1 MVLLIT
7 APASSLSSV
16 LVPVVY
22 TFSLDNYHV
31 CCLSAVFVCCLS
43 QTIVTKTSCKIKIL
57 DHRSKPREARP
68 MGPGIRY
75 RALPQP
81 PGTTREPCLL
91 FVCCFVCCFTEKS
104 RYSRRSTTRKRNW
117 ELPLFSFVRTIM
129 KFDRANFCGP
139 ATSMEVC
146 TPREFWN
153 TIPYP
158 AKNCVI
164 QEWTTNSMWERL

>member
-104 RYSRRSTTRKRNW
+104 RYSCRSTTRKRNW
-117 ELPLFSFVRTIM
+117 ELPLFSFARTII
-129 KFDRANFCGP
+129 KFDRVNFGGP

-146 TPREFWN
+146 TPMGILE
-153 TIPYP
+153 
-158 AKNCVI
+158 CH
-164 QEWTTNSMWERL
+164 SLL